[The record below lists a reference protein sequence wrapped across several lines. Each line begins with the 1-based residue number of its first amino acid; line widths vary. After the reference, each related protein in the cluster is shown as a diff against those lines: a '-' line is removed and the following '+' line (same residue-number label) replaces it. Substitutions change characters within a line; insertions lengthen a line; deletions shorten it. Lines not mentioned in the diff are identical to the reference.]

1 MTYNGTFLSYIE
13 NYTNH
18 NNKKITKILDENQ
31 PNDSP
36 SVIYIR
42 QRHWNICQ
50 LVHHLDE
57 SISGL
62 FLCFF
67 IVNLFFMWNHLI
79 SMTSPAV
86 DLYLYTIYQA
96 WSLFRQ
102 MLRFGLV
109 TTYAVSVS
117 KQLKKPLRKVMELN
131 NESYDK
137 EARRLQVR
145 K

>member
-1 MTYNGTFLSYIE
+1 MLTELLKLII
-13 NYTNH
+13 TNH
-18 NNKKITKILDENQ
+18 NCSIQLTFSEDNE
-31 PNDSP
+31 PNDSAP
-36 SVIYIR
+36 IMYIR

-79 SMTSPAV
+79 SLASPAV

-131 NESYDK
+131 NKSYDQ